1 MPDKPQGTQP
11 WFPAPNRLQRLPP
24 QSFFGVSAT
33 FHYLG
38 PSLAVPL
45 FARLDVLGVAWL
57 RVASAALVFA
67 LWRRPWRL
75 ARRLSPEDR
84 RTLLGLGVLMAVM
97 NSAFYLAV
105 DRLPLSTVSAT
116 EFLGT
121 VLLAAAAARTAR
133 NAGALA
139 LTTAGVATITVIRI
153 TGQPLGFIFAFANCG
168 LFMLY
173 IVLGH
178 RIANAGAGKGG
189 IDQLAAAMLIAA
201 VTATPWGLGG
211 ALPAF
216 RHPVLLL
223 AGAGIGVCSSV
234 IPYVTD
240 QLAMARLPRA
250 TFSLML
256 ALLPAFATIVGTA
269 VLRQLPT
276 VQDVA
281 GITLVVLG
289 VALHGENTAPA
300 KATRGHEVDHVKLG
314 SAGLKVSRICLGM
327 MSYGSQAE
335 RAWHLDEAAA
345 EPIVKAAV
353 DGGITFFDTAD
364 TYSAGASEQITGRL
378 LGRLFDRRE
387 DYVLATKVYFPM
399 GPGPNDR
406 GLSRKH
412 VLAAIDASLRRLGT
426 DFVDLYQIHR
436 WPPGSPRRSGGR
448 SGRRPACS

>member
-1 MPDKPQGTQP
+1 VPDKPQGTQP
-11 WFPAPNRLQRLPP
+11 WFPAPNKLLRLPP
-24 QSFFGVSAT
+24 QSCFGVSAV

-38 PSLAVPL
+38 PSLAVLL

-105 DRLPLSTVSAT
+105 DRLPLSTVGAT

-121 VLLAAAAARTAR
+121 VLLAAAGARTAR

-178 RIANAGAGKGG
+178 RIANSGSGKGGTGKGGTGKGG
-189 IDQLAAAMLIAA
+189 IDRLAAAMLIAA

-223 AGAGIGVCSSV
+223 AGAGVGVCSSV

-256 ALLPAFATIVGTA
+256 ALLPAFATVIGAV

-289 VALHGENTAPA
+289 VALHGETLHQQSN
-300 KATRGHEVDHVKLG
+300 
-314 SAGLKVSRICLGM
+314 
-327 MSYGSQAE
+327 E
-335 RAWHLDEAAA
+335 R
-345 EPIVKAAV
+345 
-353 DGGITFFDTAD
+353 T
-364 TYSAGASEQITGRL
+364 
-378 LGRLFDRRE
+378 
-387 DYVLATKVYFPM
+387 
-399 GPGPNDR
+399 
-406 GLSRKH
+406 
-412 VLAAIDASLRRLGT
+412 
-426 DFVDLYQIHR
+426 
-436 WPPGSPRRSGGR
+436 
-448 SGRRPACS
+448 